1 MAKALLI
8 ESILRKKGVSAEEI
22 AKALNEFVNTEG
34 KNLDEIVRTVQ
45 NTLAKGENISQV
57 RIFSRLLNVL
67 HNYHHS
73 LRRMT

>member
-22 AKALNEFVNTEG
+22 AKALNEFAKTEG
-34 KNLDEIVRTVQ
+34 KNLDEIIRTVQ

-57 RIFSRLLNVL
+57 RI
-67 HNYHHS
+67 
-73 LRRMT
+73 